1 MNIDWEAV
9 EKIELEEKR
18 KRLKELNSL
27 IEKVKEIIED
37 CLIGEEIEEG
47 DDWVYYPDYE
57 YIPLKES
64 AARELKNM
72 LDEF

>member
-9 EKIELEEKR
+9 EKIELEEKS
-18 KRLKELNSL
+18 KRLKELNNL

-37 CLIGEEIEEG
+37 CFIGEEIEE
-47 DDWVYYPDYE
+47 DNDWVYYPDYE
-57 YIPLKES
+57 YVPLEES
-64 AARELKNM
+64 KARELKNM

>member
-9 EKIELEEKR
+9 EKIELEEKS
-18 KRLKELNSL
+18 KRLKELNNL

-37 CLIGEEIEEG
+37 CFIGEKIEEG

-57 YIPLKES
+57 YIPLEES

-72 LDEF
+72 LDKF